1 MPNRGLNKKQ
11 FLGKL
16 EGLPYL
22 RESLADWSNAQ
33 LFRDDMYKI
42 QRFFS
47 PSFDNFSSCV
57 DTSQAGTNVLFCFD
71 FIKFQILLPCFLS
84 LLLLVPRKLKT
95 E

>member
-57 DTSQAGTNVLFCFD
+57 DTSQAGTNVLF
-71 FIKFQILLPCFLS
+71 
-84 LLLLVPRKLKT
+84 
-95 E
+95 